1 MVSRGALISRF
12 QNKSDGKQ
20 NAPLGGVL
28 SGYPQ
33 SKLRRSFFGSRFDF
47 TCDVPLLR
55 DRQAVVDDPVQHQ
68 TSREPQEE
76 EGEDDWHHF
85 HHFGLHRIRRS
96 RVQALLDEH
105 GRAHDDRQDKE
116 RVFDRQ
122 VSYPQHERSLA
133 HFHAFQEYPV
143 KRQEY
148 RHLHQNRQASTQRVD
163 LLFLVQLH
171 HGLRHFLPVITMLFF
186 QRGQFRGHGT
196 HARHRFVAGGRQWEE
211 DPLDQHRQ
219 EDDRE
224 APVADDAVDM
234 LQQPEDR
241 LGNEPQDAVIHSQFQ
256 TWGQLF
262 QHSLAFRAGIQRGAG
277 FSLGTWCDGQR
288 RASKTNDVVALAVF
302 AGLNQVGFTLVRD
315 PCGHEIVLQPGNPAA
330 LYSFFQRALVD
341 IFHRHFFV
349 RLATCPQGGAQVSR
363 GAGGGAGRRIG
374 TVVTLELGKQVA
386 RPRFGAFVVDQ
397 ISDFQ
402 IVQTAGEAE
411 TLDVVDAV
419 LTEFQVNV

>member
-76 EGEDDWHHF
+76 ECEDDWHHF
-85 HHFGLHRIRRS
+85 HHFGLHRVRRS

-105 GRAHDDRQDKE
+105 SRAHDDRHDKE

-148 RHLHQNRQASTQRVD
+148 RHLHQNRQATTQRVD

-171 HGLRHFLPVITMLFF
+171 HGLRHFLPVVAMLLF
-186 QRGQFRGHGT
+186 QRSQFRCNSA
-196 HARHRFVAGGRQWEE
+196 HASHRLVAGSRQREE
-211 DPLDQHRQ
+211 KPFDQHGQ

-224 APVADDAVDM
+224 APVPYDAVDM

-241 LGNEPQDAVIHSQFQ
+241 LSNEPQDAVVNCQLQ
-256 TWGQLF
+256 AWG
-262 QHSLAFRAGIQRGAG
+262 
-277 FSLGTWCDGQR
+277 
-288 RASKTNDVVALAVF
+288 
-302 AGLNQVGFTLVRD
+302 
-315 PCGHEIVLQPGNPAA
+315 
-330 LYSFFQRALVD
+330 
-341 IFHRHFFV
+341 
-349 RLATCPQGGAQVSR
+349 
-363 GAGGGAGRRIG
+363 
-374 TVVTLELGKQVA
+374 
-386 RPRFGAFVVDQ
+386 
-397 ISDFQ
+397 
-402 IVQTAGEAE
+402 
-411 TLDVVDAV
+411 
-419 LTEFQVNV
+419 